1 MKVKICGITNL
12 TDALVCIE
20 QGVDAL
26 GFIFSSKSKRYI
38 NPNDAKSIISQLPA
52 FVMKVGVFVN
62 ETSDVIN
69 YISSQVG
76 LNAVQLHG
84 DEMPEII
91 SEINCPVIKS
101 FRVNENFDFNI
112 LNDYE
117 TSHFLLD
124 TYDLYNYGGSG
135 KIFNWDLI
143 PEQFRKKIILAGG
156 VSVDNIEEI
165 STRVDPSAV
174 DVSSSL
180 EEYPGKKDHK
190 RVKKFFDKIKELR
203 SREC

>member
-1 MKVKICGITNL
+1 
-12 TDALVCIE
+12 
-20 QGVDAL
+20 
-26 GFIFSSKSKRYI
+26 
-38 NPNDAKSIISQLPA
+38 
-52 FVMKVGVFVN
+52 
-62 ETSDVIN
+62 
-69 YISSQVG
+69 
-76 LNAVQLHG
+76 
-84 DEMPEII
+84 
-91 SEINCPVIKS
+91 VIKS